1 MQTFFKIFVLS
12 AIGLTTQ
19 ACLFNG
25 VSGSRNVTTENREIN
40 SDFNKL
46 DVSQGIE
53 VILTQGN
60 SVTLSIEAD
69 DNLHEIL
76 MTEVKDSVLNIYFKE
91 NVSQRK
97 ASKVYLTIPQVS
109 GINTSS
115 GAEVNGQNTF
125 NATFINFD
133 ASSGSEINM
142 RLIAQEVSAN
152 SSSGSDITLMGTC
165 QMLIANSSSGSEI
178 NAGQLIAQVVK
189 ADASSGADID
199 VNAVDKF
206 TGNASSGA
214 SIDTEGNP
222 KSRSVD
228 KSSGGSVQ
236 VK

>member
-1 MQTFFKIFVLS
+1 MQNLVKILLITV
-12 AIGLTTQ
+12 IGLTTQ
-19 ACLFNG
+19 ACLFTG
-25 VSGSRNVTTENREIN
+25 IKGSRNVTTENRDIN

-46 DVSQGIE
+46 EVSQGIE

-60 SVTLSIEAD
+60 SVTVSVEAD

-76 MTEVKDSVLNIYFKE
+76 MTEVQDSILKIYFKE

-97 ASKVYLTIPQVS
+97 ASKVYLTMPHVA

-125 NATFINFD
+125 ETTFMNLD
-133 ASSGSEINM
+133 ASSGSEINL
-142 RLIAQEVSAN
+142 RLIAQDVRVS
-152 SSSGSDITLMGTC
+152 SSSGSDITISGSC
-165 QMLIANSSSGSEI
+165 QLLVADSSSGSEI
-178 NAGQLIAQVVK
+178 NAGQLIAQEVK

-199 VNAVDKF
+199 VNSVDKF
-206 TGNASSGA
+206 SGNASSGA

-228 KSSGGSVQ
+228 KSSGGSVN